1 MFLYLGFK
9 VASSPFLFRA
19 EDLGIAMTSSI
30 IILAG
35 ACLAFLL
42 TMAEFLLLSNTSGIA
57 LNIAGIFKV
66 G

>member
-1 MFLYLGFK
+1 M
-9 VASSPFLFRA
+9 FRA

-66 G
+66 C